1 MEKGDIELLLKTAVS
16 RIAIQAQLESINVT
30 TRNTKRG
37 GSYPVGLQIKH
48 VIGVGIQDI
57 LDVTLTLTQ
66 LTLTQP
72 KEKPVRSVEELT
84 ILP

>member
-57 LDVTLTLTQ
+57 LDMTLNA
-66 LTLTQP
+66 QP

-84 ILP
+84 ILPCSVK